1 MIKIDLRGQGL
12 TAVVTA
18 TRPIRPRHAPHRGFR
33 RRERTA
39 ADARGGPARAYGSV
53 SGKVGPRGT
62 WSARILPSRTD
73 SACNSELIMTGEA
86 AARPQKLQKLEQVVH
101 TLDKLT
107 VMAKYLSL
115 GKWRIRTGE

>member
-1 MIKIDLRGQGL
+1 
-12 TAVVTA
+12 
-18 TRPIRPRHAPHRGFR
+18 
-33 RRERTA
+33 
-39 ADARGGPARAYGSV
+39 
-53 SGKVGPRGT
+53 
-62 WSARILPSRTD
+62 
-73 SACNSELIMTGEA
+73 MTGEA